1 VKSVPV
7 PKRDVERAKQL
18 LKEAGVPNPSFTLMT
33 PTTSDAQRIAQVVQA
48 MAKDAGF
55 DVKIQSTEFAT
66 SLNLADK
73 GQFEAYVLA
82 WSGRAD
88 PDGNLQSFHF
98 TKAPLNYAG
107 YSSKEVDDLINR
119 SRAASGKAERQKL
132 FDQIEAHIA
141 HDRPI
146 VYLFHRHW
154 LWAHTAKLSGLRTV
168 PDGMVRLQGLKMN

>member
-1 VKSVPV
+1 MRR
-7 PKRDVERAKQL
+7 PK
-18 LKEAGVPNPSFTLMT
+18 PF
-33 PTTSDAQRIAQVVQA
+33 
-48 MAKDAGF
+48 AKDAGF

-73 GQFEAYVLA
+73 GQFQAYVLA

-88 PDGNLQSFHF
+88 PDGNLHAFYF
-98 TKAPLNYAG
+98 TKAPLNYSG
-107 YSSKEVDDLINR
+107 YSVGEVDELINR
-119 SRAASGKAERQKL
+119 SRAAANKAERQKL
-132 FDQIEAHIA
+132 FDQIEAHA
-141 HDRPI
+141 VKDRPI